1 MPVPKR
7 KRSKARRD
15 KRFANKGLKVQAFTS
30 CAQCKAAL
38 APHQACKSCGFYKGA
53 KVLETK
59 VERGLKRA
67 ELIKFVQ
74 QKQLKKHLS
83 IQNLKNKI

>member
-38 APHQACKSCGFYKGA
+38 APHQACKSWGFYKGA

-67 ELIKFVQ
+67 ETHQVRSAKAAKEAPIDTK
-74 QKQLKKHLS
+74 S
-83 IQNLKNKI
+83 EE

>member
-15 KRFANKGLKVQAFTS
+15 KRFANKGIKVQAITACS
-30 CAQCKAAL
+30 QCQTAL

-67 ELIKFVQ
+67 QAQ
-74 QKQLKKHLS
+74 QTRSTKSSKEAPIDVKS
-83 IQNLKNKI
+83 EE